1 MPSSGVWPSRMVRDG
16 EESFAG
22 VKGEWKASLRDKGRG
37 LMGGVGGTT
46 CGLSS
51 NDIPGSWILSVGVD
65 AEEVCKKPMWGGGQ
79 MVVAPETRSLTCPT
93 RDVPPPTGGKWLGG
107 GVSPHKCTPAHA

>member
-1 MPSSGVWPSRMVRDG
+1 MGGADRHHAFVGVWPSRMVRDG

-22 VKGEWKASLRDKGRG
+22 VKGGGKASLRDKERG

-51 NDIPGSWILSVGVD
+51 NDIPGSWIFSVRVD
-65 AEEVCKKPMWGGGQ
+65 AEEVCKKPRREWGGGC
-79 MVVAPETRSLTCPT
+79 MVLTPLS
-93 RDVPPPTGGKWLGG
+93 PPVVLLYPWLIII
-107 GVSPHKCTPAHA
+107 H